1 MLTIV
6 IPCVCNNAMMEDE
19 MYDNSCDKEVDDKND
34 IDDVDNDNDDNA
46 DNDDD
51 DDGDADDADDNDGP
65 PASR

>member
-19 MYDNSCDKEVDDKND
+19 MYDNSCDKEVDDKNG
-34 IDDVDNDNDDNA
+34 IDDVDNEDDNDDA
-46 DNDDD
+46 DE
-51 DDGDADDADDNDGP
+51 NDGP